1 VQYWILLAILVI
13 AEMFVFAKLPAAL
26 LRGSVP
32 LNPLGWFGYGE
43 LLAVDVNRRV
53 YPATYWLIVCVLA
66 LAALLLGVF
75 IWGLASHSMTVAVP

>member
-1 VQYWILLAILVI
+1 VQYWILLAILIV
-13 AEMFVFAKLPAAL
+13 AEMFVFAQIPSAL

-32 LNPLGWFGYGE
+32 LNPLGWFGYSE

-53 YPATYWLIVCVLA
+53 YPAAYWLIVLVLA

-75 IWGLASHSMTVAVP
+75 ILEVVAHSAIAAAP